1 MDRMIRNE
9 DEEEKKG
16 SEKSLESFVEELNQD
31 GIV

>member
-1 MDRMIRNE
+1 MKDE